1 MKKSELLTTN
11 KTYNDNIDTW
21 NFLLSAYNGGKSFI
35 NSVLTKHER
44 ETSKNWASRAE
55 EGLLYNYSAVVI
67 DLYSFYLTEKSPHR
81 DLGKL
86 QKDTLWNMFIKDCD
100 LYGTDFDV
108 FINEA
113 QKIAAACGS
122 VGVLIDKASASAV
135 TRASAIKQKIY
146 PYCSLYTLP
155 NILDWIHTR
164 DPITNRPQLTY
175 IKLRDYYDGRYILW
189 WENKWEVWKLGDD
202 DKPVMINSGEN
213 VLGEIPFVW
222 LVNIRNPQ
230 DPYIGVSDIKDIS
243 LICASIARNISCGE
257 EVIKYAGFPM
267 MRKPMR
273 QEGEEETQS
282 DVVGQQAVLEF
293 NPEQGE
299 PGKPDWLEAPISEP
313 ITAILD
319 WINKKISEVFRM
331 AHLSGIYA
339 HEKSDQVRS
348 GVAIRYEFQQL
359 TRVLAKKSENLTEA
373 ERRIISLWLKW
384 QNQEDLFNP
393 IVINRTK
400 DFSVDDLSQ
409 SLENNLIAKN
419 IVRSLKFY
427 KELQKVIARKTLPDL
442 PDTDMDEIAKE
453 IDAQTELPE
462 DKNKPDTQDGNQD
475 GNQNGNRI
483 TPENTSEKVA
493 DKRNAEAM
501 KVPKN

>member
-1 MKKSELLTTN
+1 M
-11 KTYNDNIDTW
+11 
-21 NFLLSAYNGGKSFI
+21 
-35 NSVLTKHER
+35 
-44 ETSKNWASRAE
+44 
-55 EGLLYNYSAVVI
+55 
-67 DLYSFYLTEKSPHR
+67 
-81 DLGKL
+81 
-86 QKDTLWNMFIKDCD
+86 
-100 LYGTDFDV
+100 
-108 FINEA
+108 
-113 QKIAAACGS
+113 
-122 VGVLIDKASASAV
+122 
-135 TRASAIKQKIY
+135 
-146 PYCSLYTLP
+146 
-155 NILDWIHTR
+155 
-164 DPITNRPQLTY
+164 
-175 IKLRDYYDGRYILW
+175 
-189 WENKWEVWKLGDD
+189 
-202 DKPVMINSGEN
+202 
-213 VLGEIPFVW
+213 
-222 LVNIRNPQ
+222 
-230 DPYIGVSDIKDIS
+230 
-243 LICASIARNISCGE
+243 
-257 EVIKYAGFPM
+257 
-267 MRKPMR
+267 
-273 QEGEEETQS
+273 
-282 DVVGQQAVLEF
+282 
-293 NPEQGE
+293 
-299 PGKPDWLEAPISEP
+299 
-313 ITAILD
+313 
-319 WINKKISEVFRM
+319 
-331 AHLSGIYA
+331 
-339 HEKSDQVRS
+339 RS